1 MGEQKLMKP
10 AEGSTVIG
18 KSVSIR
24 GDLSGKEDL
33 YMDGEIEGTIT
44 LPENTLTVGPNA
56 RVMADIHARSVI
68 VLGSIHGNLHAT
80 GRVEL
85 RHSAAVLGDIF
96 ATRLSMEEN
105 ANLKGHVE
113 LMTSEASVSS
123 SLQPVPSVATQDS
136 LVLEPNA

>member
-1 MGEQKLMKP
+1 MKP